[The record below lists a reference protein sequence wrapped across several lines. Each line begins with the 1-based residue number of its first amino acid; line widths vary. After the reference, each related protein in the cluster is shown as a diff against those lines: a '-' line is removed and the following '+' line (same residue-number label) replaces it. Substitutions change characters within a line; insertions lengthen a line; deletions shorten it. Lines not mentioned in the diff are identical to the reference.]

1 MAKVWLAVE
10 VDIPDEFDVDELPGY
25 LSKFI
30 DIGIGDLR
38 DSCADDEL
46 DVSDEEKVVSKS
58 EWGVPVL
65 LPCSPIG
72 IE

>member
-30 DIGIGDLR
+30 DIGLADLH
-38 DSCADDEL
+38 DSCLDDGL
-46 DVSDEEKVVSKS
+46 DVSDEEKVVSET
-58 EWGVPVL
+58 EWGVPVI
-65 LPCSPIG
+65 LPCKPIG

>member
-10 VDIPDEFDVDELPGY
+10 VDVPDGFDMDELPGY

-30 DIGIGDLR
+30 DIGMADLR
-38 DSCADDEL
+38 DSCDDDDL
-46 DVSDEEKVVSKS
+46 DVSDEERLVVES
-58 EWGVPVL
+58 EWGVPFL
-65 LPCSPIG
+65 LPCKPIV

>member
-10 VDIPDEFDVDELPGY
+10 VDIPDGFDVDELPGY

-30 DIGIGDLR
+30 DIGMDDLR
-38 DSCADDEL
+38 DSCDDDEL
-46 DVSDEEKVVSKS
+46 DVTDEEIVVSES

-65 LPCSPIG
+65 LPCKPIG